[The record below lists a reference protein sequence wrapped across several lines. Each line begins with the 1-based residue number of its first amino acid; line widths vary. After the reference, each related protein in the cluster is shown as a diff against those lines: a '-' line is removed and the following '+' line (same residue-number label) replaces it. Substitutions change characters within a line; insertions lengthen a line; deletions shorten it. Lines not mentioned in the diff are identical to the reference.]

1 MNELNVKLQ
10 GKDQFVYDM
19 YTNVRAFKSKLTLFY
34 RQISNE
40 SFTHFPTLATHKEA
54 TRHAKTYSQSLND
67 LHREFCHWFSDLK
80 KKIDKSLQLVSC
92 PLLHDPETAPH
103 DLQLVL

>member
-19 YTNVRAFKSKLTLFY
+19 YINVRAFKSKLTLFS

-40 SFTHFPTLATHKEA
+40 SFAHFPTLATQRVA
-54 TRHAKTYSQSLND
+54 TRNAKKYSQLLDD
-67 LHREFCHWFSDLK
+67 LHREFCRRFSDFE
-80 KKIDKSLQLVSC
+80 KIDKFLQLVSC
-92 PLLHDPETAPH
+92 PLSHTLKQHCMTCNWN
-103 DLQLVL
+103 